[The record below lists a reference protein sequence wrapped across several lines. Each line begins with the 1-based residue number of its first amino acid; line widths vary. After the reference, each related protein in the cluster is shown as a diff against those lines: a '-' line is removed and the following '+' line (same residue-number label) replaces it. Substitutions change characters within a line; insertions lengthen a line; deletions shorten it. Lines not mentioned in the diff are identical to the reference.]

1 MNGSVPGPGN
11 GTTARVV
18 VRTDVELIDASGR
31 RLRCDAYVDAP
42 IPADPGLLLPVVG
55 SYALQGQP
63 RSDYLIGSA
72 GPLMRRRFVEDLADA
87 ERFELRGD
95 LPADNRILEHEIGS
109 PEDEVPSLGFQ
120 WHPDGLKIL
129 VTGDDPPRIAGR
141 RSTRG
146 YDVSGVVEAARAIR
160 LRAWTNLIQRPDGVY
175 RAAPVPSIRVT
186 QTGYGGWD
194 VSHQIVDAPV
204 DREMAF
210 SITRVEEANAWIRIL
225 RHSDLGRGVGG
236 VETYERELLPSGP
249 SDLELIVAARA
260 PAVARVGA
268 LDPIGLTSDLIH
280 SWHDAAN
287 AAEIVAGEGV
297 AGAVRVG
304 SSMARLVTY
313 LGTAAPDYSGLADL
327 RRLCRR
333 VGMEIG
339 MLGHPEPER
348 PAP

>member
-1 MNGSVPGPGN
+1 MRGSVPVPGN

-55 SYALQGQP
+55 SYELKGQQ
-63 RSDYLIGSA
+63 RSDYLSGSA
-72 GPLMRRRFVEDLADA
+72 GLLLRRRLAEDVADA

-95 LPADNRILEHEIGS
+95 VPADNRILDHEIGS
-109 PEDEVPSLGFQ
+109 PDDEVPPPGFR

-129 VTGDDPPRIAGR
+129 VSGDDPPRIAGR

-146 YDVSGVVEAARAIR
+146 YDLSGAAEAARAIR
-160 LRAWTNLIQRPDGVY
+160 LQAWNSLIQRPDGVY
-175 RAAPVPSIRVT
+175 RAAPVPSIQVV
-186 QTGYGGWD
+186 QTGYGGWS
-194 VSHQIVDAPV
+194 VSHEIVDAPV
-204 DREMAF
+204 AHEMSF
-210 SITRVEEANAWIRIL
+210 TIGRVEVANAWMRIL
-225 RHSDLGRGVGG
+225 RHSEFGRGVGG
-236 VETYERELLPSGP
+236 IETYEPDLLTSGP

-260 PAVARVGA
+260 PVVAGVRA

-304 SSMARLVTY
+304 SGMARLVTY
-313 LGTAAPDYSGLADL
+313 LGTAAPDYSGLVDL
-327 RRLCRR
+327 QRLCRR

-339 MLGHPEPER
+339 LLHHPEPGG

>member
-1 MNGSVPGPGN
+1 
-11 GTTARVV
+11 VV
-18 VRTDVELIDASGR
+18 KTDVELIDTSGR
-31 RLRCDAYVDAP
+31 RLRCDAFVDAP
-42 IPADPGLLLPVVG
+42 IPADPGLRLPVVG
-55 SYALQGQP
+55 SYALSGQQ
-63 RSDYLIGSA
+63 RSDYLSGSS
-72 GPLMRRRFVEDLADA
+72 GLLMRRRLVEDVADA

-129 VTGDDPPRIAGR
+129 VSGGDPPRIAGR
-141 RSTRG
+141 RSTKG
-146 YDVSGVVEAARAIR
+146 YDLSGVEEAARAIR
-160 LRAWTNLIQRPDGVY
+160 LRAWTNLIQRPDGIY

-204 DREMAF
+204 DREMVF

-236 VETYERELLPSGP
+236 VETYEPDLLPSGP

-260 PAVARVGA
+260 PAVAGVRA
-268 LDPIGLTSDLIH
+268 LDPIGLPSDLIH

-287 AAEIVAGEGV
+287 APEIVDGEGV

-304 SSMARLVTY
+304 SSVARLVTY
-313 LGTAAPDYSGLADL
+313 LGSAAPDYSGLVDL
-327 RRLCRR
+327 QRLCRR

-339 MLGHPEPER
+339 LLPRLLPEG